1 MNAPF
6 QVAQASSTTGQS
18 SATQPRTVKLTKPAD
33 ATAITIQMDGS
44 IKLDFT
50 GIASEKITLVRL
62 GERLTILFENR
73 STVTIDPFF
82 NSSGR
87 PLKIVGI
94 ELDAN
99 RIVSAEEFASLFP
112 ITQDQS
118 ILPAAGEGGP
128 SVGPR
133 NTGGQFAGPNV
144 DPLGTPIRCRCC
156 RRRRWALS
164 WSTPM
169 SVRSMTAK
177 ARSISRRP

>member
-6 QVAQASSTTGQS
+6 RVAQASTTGQGS
-18 SATQPRTVKLTKPAD
+18 QQRTVKLTKPAD
-33 ATAITIQMDGS
+33 QTAITIQMDGS

-50 GIASEKITLVRL
+50 SIANEKITLVRL

-73 STVTIDPFF
+73 STITIDPFF
-82 NSSGR
+82 DSSGR
-87 PLKIVGI
+87 PLKISGI

-128 SVGPR
+128 SVGPQ

-144 DPLGTPIRCRCC
+144 DPLATPNPLPLLPQDELPNFVVEIEANPNEDPAGTPELIP
-156 RRRRWALS
+156 
-164 WSTPM
+164 T
-169 SVRSMTAK
+169 
-177 ARSISRRP
+177 

>member
-6 QVAQASSTTGQS
+6 RVAQASSTTGQS
-18 SATQPRTVKLTKPAD
+18 SAQQRTVKLTKPAD

-50 GIASEKITLVRL
+50 SIANEKITLVRL

-73 STVTIDPFF
+73 STITIDPFF
-82 NSSGR
+82 DSSGR
-87 PLKIVGI
+87 PLKISGI
-94 ELDAN
+94 ELDSN

-128 SVGPR
+128 PVAPL

-144 DPLGTPIRCRCC
+144 DPLATPNPLPLLPQEELPNFVVEIEDNPNEDPAGTPDLIP
-156 RRRRWALS
+156 
-164 WSTPM
+164 T
-169 SVRSMTAK
+169 
-177 ARSISRRP
+177 